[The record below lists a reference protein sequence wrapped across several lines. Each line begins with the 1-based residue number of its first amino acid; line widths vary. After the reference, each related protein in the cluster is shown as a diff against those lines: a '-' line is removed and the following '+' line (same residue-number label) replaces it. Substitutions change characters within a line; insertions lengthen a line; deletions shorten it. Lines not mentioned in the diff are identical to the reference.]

1 MGMGPGMGQG
11 AGAFPNPAQQFGGMG
26 GMGGMGMQ
34 QQQVQQAQGGMPNG
48 NWNAFGAGVGAGPA
62 QQQQRPQAQQSTS
75 GFGGQPA
82 ASAPQNVDDL
92 MNQAMAGVSNMS
104 LQQRIGNAP
113 SGGGMSM
120 QAMQFNGM
128 R

>member
-1 MGMGPGMGQG
+1 MGMGSSMGQG
-11 AGAFPNPAQQFGGMG
+11 AGAFPNPAQQFAGMG
-26 GMGGMGMQ
+26 GMGGGMPQQMQ
-34 QQQVQQAQGGMPNG
+34 QMQGGSMPNG
-48 NWNAFGAGVGAGPA
+48 NWNAFGAGSATGAA
-62 QQQQRPQAQQSTS
+62 QQQRPQAQQNNS
-75 GFGGQPA
+75 GFGGQTA
-82 ASAPQNVDDL
+82 ATAPQNVDDL